1 MEKQDE
7 FIGSQIKKYRSLR
20 FYSQNRLAEEVGLTK
35 QIISR
40 IEKAER
46 KVSYNE
52 LAKIA
57 VALDE
62 PIETFTVIDLKNK
75 LIKRK
80 HRSID
85 IPKFAIDF
93 LDDWETFLRSSTHLN
108 DDRNG
113 LIMDEI
119 YNEMKDVFHRVY
131 KTFSWR

>member
-1 MEKQDE
+1 MDKQDE
-7 FIGSQIKKYRSLR
+7 YIGSQIKKYRSLR
-20 FYSQNRLAEEVGLTK
+20 FYSQDRLAEEVGLTK

-85 IPKFAIDF
+85 IPKFAVDF
-93 LDDWETFLRSSTHLN
+93 LDDWETFLRSGYNML

-113 LIMDEI
+113 IIMDEI
-119 YNEMKDVFHRVY
+119 FHEMKDVFHRVY
-131 KTFSWR
+131 GTFNLR

>member
-1 MEKQDE
+1 MSKQDE
-7 FIGSQIKKYRSLR
+7 YIGEQIKRYRSLR
-20 FYSQNRLAEEVGLTK
+20 FYSQERLAKEIGLTK

-57 VALDE
+57 EALDE

-93 LDDWETFLRSSTHLN
+93 LDDFETFLRQGIN
-108 DDRNG
+108 DDIG
-113 LIMDEI
+113 KLIMDEI
-119 YNEMKDVFHRVY
+119 SHDMNDIFHKVY
-131 KTFSWR
+131 KTFLWR

>member
-1 MEKQDE
+1 MSKQDE
-7 FIGSQIKKYRSLR
+7 YIGEQIKRYRSLR
-20 FYSQNRLAEEVGLTK
+20 FYSQERLAKEIGLTK

-57 VALDE
+57 EALDE

-93 LDDWETFLRSSTHLN
+93 LDDFETFLRQGIN
-108 DDRNG
+108 DDISK

-119 YNEMKDVFHRVY
+119 SHDMNDIFHKVY
-131 KTFSWR
+131 KTFLWR

>member
-1 MEKQDE
+1 MDKQDE
-7 FIGSQIKKYRSLR
+7 YIGSQIKRYRSLR
-20 FYSQNRLAEEVGLTK
+20 FYSQDRLAKEVGLTK

-46 KVSYNE
+46 KVTYNE

-57 VALDE
+57 EALDE
-62 PIETFTVIDLKNK
+62 PIETFTVVDLKNK

-93 LDDWETFLRSSTHLN
+93 LDDWETFLRSGSHMN